1 MGLLTRTESPPLI
14 RKRMWMDPAA
24 APDRKFQENNNNNPT
39 LPPRKRVRFSNRPD
53 PLAVAAVQE
62 TFHPST
68 ITTDNLDKAKLWYTR
83 EEKADISAS
92 NRQALIDFLSS
103 SSSSDDH
110 DDPQE
115 QISDHR
121 YHPMDHIR
129 SIWKLCSRPI
139 SQDTSDALDE
149 EDARLIIPSCVR
161 GLESGMMLEGYRV
174 GRLAHVR
181 DLVEIAQDQ
190 LQGLPS
196 LDMRTIVLANRS
208 RQSSRSSKLFAK
220 LIGEG
225 DQAALLT
232 LDDDDEERVTSSS

>member
-24 APDRKFQENNNNNPT
+24 APDRKFQENNNNS

-68 ITTDNLDKAKLWYTR
+68 ITTDDLEKAKLWYTR
-83 EEKADISAS
+83 EEKAAISAS

-103 SSSSDDH
+103 SSDDDH

-115 QISDHR
+115 QTISDHR
-121 YHPMDHIR
+121 YHHPMDHIR
-129 SIWKLCSRPI
+129 SIWDLCSRPI

-196 LDMRTIVLANRS
+196 LDMRTRVLANRS
-208 RQSSRSSKLFAK
+208 LQSSRSSKLFAK

-225 DQAALLT
+225 DQAALT
-232 LDDDDEERVTSSS
+232 LEDDDERVTSSS